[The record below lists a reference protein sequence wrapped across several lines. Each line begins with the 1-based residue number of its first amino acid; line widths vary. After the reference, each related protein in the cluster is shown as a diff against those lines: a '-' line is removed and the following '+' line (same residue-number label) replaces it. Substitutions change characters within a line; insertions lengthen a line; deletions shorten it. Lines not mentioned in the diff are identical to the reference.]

1 MSAIRTNDLTKQYG
15 SQTVVSRIDLEVEAG
30 EVYGFLG
37 PNGAG
42 KSTTIAMLL
51 SYVHPTDGTARVLGR
66 DVCEGSA
73 EIKHRIGVLPE
84 QYQLYDRLSG
94 RKHLQ
99 FAIDS
104 MGADGDP
111 DALADRVGLEATA
124 VRRSVGEYSTGMKQ
138 RLRIAL
144 ALIGEPDLL
153 VLDEPSSGLDPA
165 GIRLLREIVL
175 EERDRGAA
183 VFFSSHVLEQ
193 VEEVSDR
200 IGILVDGELRM
211 SGDLEGLKSGTGA
224 AVELE
229 VETDAVSRELLTAV
243 ESIDSVTECAV
254 TDSGPEAPFLTV
266 SLSNSAAKAD
276 VFRAIEAYATIED
289 FTAEERSL
297 ESVFEE
303 GVTEASR

>member
-15 SQTVVSRIDLEVEAG
+15 SQTVVSKIDLEVDAG

-66 DVCEGSA
+66 DVCERSA

-84 QYQLYDRLSG
+84 RYQLYDRLSG
-94 RKHLQ
+94 RKHLR

-104 MGADGDP
+104 MGADSDP

-124 VRRSVGEYSTGMKQ
+124 VRRPVGEYSTGMKQ

-144 ALIGEPDLL
+144 ALIGKPDLL

-211 SGDLEGLKSGTGA
+211 SGALEELKSDTGA

-229 VETDAVSRELLTAV
+229 VETDAAPPALLSAV
-243 ESIDSVTECAV
+243 ESIEAVDTCATV
-254 TDSGPEAPFLTV
+254 ESHTREATLSV
-266 SLSNSAAKAD
+266 SLSSNDAKAK
-276 VFRAIEAYATIED
+276 VLRTIESYSTIED
-289 FTAEERSL
+289 FSAEERSL

-303 GVTEASR
+303 GVAEAKR

>member
-15 SQTVVSRIDLEVEAG
+15 SQTVVSKIDLEVEAG

-66 DVCEGSA
+66 DVCEAPA
-73 EIKHRIGVLPE
+73 EIKRRIGVLPE
-84 QYQLYDRLSG
+84 RYRLYDRLPG
-94 RKHLQ
+94 RKHLR

-104 MGADGDP
+104 MGADDDP

-124 VRRSVGEYSTGMKQ
+124 VRRPVGEYSTGMKQ

-144 ALIGEPDLL
+144 ALVGEPDLL

-211 SGDLEGLKSGTGA
+211 SGDLEELKSDTGA

-229 VETDAVSRELLTAV
+229 VEIDAVSQEVLSAVGSV
-243 ESIDSVTECAV
+243 ESVTGCTA
-254 TDSGPEAPFLTV
+254 TDSGSGGPSLSV
-266 SLSNSAAKAD
+266 SLSRGTAKAE
-276 VFRAIEAYATIED
+276 VLRTIEAHATIED
-289 FTAEERSL
+289 FAAEERSL
-297 ESVFEE
+297 ESLFEE
-303 GVTEASR
+303 GVAEASR

>member
-15 SQTVVSRIDLEVEAG
+15 SQTVVSKIDLEVEAG

-66 DVCEGSA
+66 DVRKESA
-73 EIKHRIGVLPE
+73 EIKRRIGVLPE

-94 RKHLQ
+94 RKHLR

-104 MGADGDP
+104 MGASDDP
-111 DALADRVGLEATA
+111 DALADRVELETTA
-124 VRRSVGEYSTGMKQ
+124 VQRPVGEYSTGMKQ

-144 ALIGEPDLL
+144 ALVGEPELL

-165 GIRLLREIVL
+165 GIRLLREIVV

-211 SGDLEGLKSGTGA
+211 SGDLEELKSKAGA
-224 AVELE
+224 AVKLE
-229 VETDAVSRELLTAV
+229 VETNAVFQELLTAV
-243 ESIDSVTECAV
+243 ESVESVTGCAV
-254 TDSGPEAPFLTV
+254 TDSGPEAP
-266 SLSNSAAKAD
+266 SLSISLSSGAAKAD
-276 VFRAIEAYATIED
+276 VFRAIEAHATIED
-289 FTAEERSL
+289 FVAEERSL
-297 ESVFEE
+297 ESLFEQ
-303 GVTEASR
+303 GVAEASR

>member
-15 SQTVVSRIDLEVEAG
+15 SQTVVSKIDIEVESG

-51 SYVHPTDGTARVLGR
+51 SYVHPTDGTAQVLGR
-66 DVCEGSA
+66 DVREGSA

-84 QYQLYDRLSG
+84 QYQLYDRLTG
-94 RKHLQ
+94 RKHLR

-104 MGADGDP
+104 MGAGDDP
-111 DALADRVGLEATA
+111 DALADRVGLAATA
-124 VRRSVGEYSTGMKQ
+124 VRRPVGEYSTGMKQ

-144 ALIGEPDLL
+144 ALVNEPDLL

-165 GIRLLREIVL
+165 GIQLLKEIVL

-211 SGDLEGLKSGTGA
+211 SGDLKELKSGIGA

-229 VETDAVSRELLTAV
+229 VEIDAVSQELLTAV
-243 ESIDSVTECAV
+243 ESLEAVTGCTAIDS
-254 TDSGPEAPFLTV
+254 DYGGP
-266 SLSNSAAKAD
+266 SLSISLSSGTAKAE
-276 VFRAIEAYATIED
+276 VLRTVEAHSTVED
-289 FTAEERSL
+289 FTAEEQSL
-297 ESVFEE
+297 ESLFEE
-303 GVTEASR
+303 GVAEANR